1 MKQYTIGIDLG
12 GTNMKAAIF
21 DNDLKTITEKSVPTE
36 AVMGPNHVMDR
47 MIKTI
52 MEMIHTANLSA
63 NDIKCMGMGIP
74 GLLDPNEGLSIFS
87 PNFPD
92 WENIHIVKHMKTF
105 FDFPT
110 FIDNDVRVNLY
121 GEWRYGA
128 GRGHQNLV
136 LITLGTGLGSGIITD
151 GKVMY
156 GTTSSA
162 GEIGHMNMYREGRPC
177 KCGSSGCLGRYVSAV
192 GMVNTLIGKLN
203 DGQRSII
210 EEWVERDTSKIS
222 AKMISDAYDLGDH
235 VAIEVM
241 HETGRIL
248 GFGLSNVINLLN
260 PEVIIVGGGM
270 SAAGDRLLNIVR
282 ETTAKH
288 ALKLSSSACKI
299 LQAQLGGTAGM
310 IGAAT
315 YAIER
320 LKLDRVAHT

>member
-1 MKQYTIGIDLG
+1 MKQFTIGIDLG
-12 GTNMKAAIF
+12 GTNIKAAIF
-21 DNDLKTITEKSVPTE
+21 NSDFKTLTEKSIPTE
-36 AVMGPNHVMDR
+36 AALGPNHVMDR
-47 MIKTI
+47 IIKTI
-52 MEMIHTANLSA
+52 MEMIHTANLSLT
-63 NDIKCMGMGIP
+63 DIKCMGMGIP
-74 GLLDPNEGLSIFS
+74 GLLDPDEGLSIFS

-92 WENIHIVKHMKTF
+92 WENIHVVKHMKTF

-128 GRGHQNLV
+128 GIGHQNLV
-136 LITLGTGLGSGIITD
+136 LITLGTGLGSGIINA
-151 GKVMY
+151 GKVIY

-192 GMVNTLIGKLN
+192 GMVNTLIEKLK

-210 EEWVERDTSKIS
+210 QEWALQDLSKIS
-222 AKMISDAYDLGDH
+222 AKMISEAYDLGDH

-288 ALKLSSSACKI
+288 ALKLSSQACKI
-299 LQAQLGGTAGM
+299 QQAQLGGKAGM

-315 YAIER
+315 YANER
-320 LKLDRVAHT
+320 LKLI